1 MVDTTD
7 RPDDEPP
14 AQDDEHEGDEKT
26 HVRFTDIGGSAL
38 HVGNVSGNVNF
49 HVEPSKQEP
58 PTTRP
63 QTAPGGSGNLGSQR
77 EDVYLRVLNQKSRHV
92 EVNFWVSILFIVI
105 GVAIVAAGLIVAL
118 VRAEAMPL
126 LVSLFGAPF
135 AVIGWWLKGHVRQTD
150 AALEARIDR
159 IERQIDED
167 ARWKKATTFIDTVED
182 PELRDRF
189 RADAA
194 RWMLTSEGPARVD
207 RPLAEGEEK
216 GKGRIGPSGSPT

>member
-7 RPDDEPP
+7 RPDDELPE
-14 AQDDEHEGDEKT
+14 QNDEHKGDEKT
-26 HVRFTDIGGSAL
+26 HVRFTDVEGGAIN
-38 HVGNVSGNVNF
+38 VGNASGNVTF
-49 HVEPSKQEP
+49 FVGSPKQEP
-58 PTTRP
+58 VTARP
-63 QTAPGGSGNLGSQR
+63 QVAPGRSENLGSQR
-77 EDVYLRVLNQKSRHV
+77 EDIYLRVLNQKSRHV

-159 IERQIDED
+159 IEQQIDED
-167 ARWKKATTFIDTVED
+167 ARWKKVTTFIDTVED
-182 PELRDRF
+182 PGLRDRF

-194 RWMLTSEGPARVD
+194 RWMLTSEGPAQDD
-207 RPLAEGEEK
+207 RPLPESGEE
-216 GKGRIGPSGSPT
+216 GRGRIGPGGSPS